1 MTAQAILADLLTCG
15 IDLEC
20 TPDGRTLTVPAGTLT
35 PTQRAQVLQHKPELI
50 RLVQESAELTAD
62 LMRAAMHACDRW
74 KDLPAAREQMRRD
87 VLSTPLHQRADL
99 LQHLRSQYPN
109 IRGQA

>member
-1 MTAQAILADLLTCG
+1 MTAQAILADLLACG

-50 RLVQESAELTAD
+50 RLVQESSQLTAD

-74 KDLPAAREQMRRD
+74 KDSPAAREQMRRD
-87 VLSTPLHQRADL
+87 VLGTPLHQRADL
-99 LQHLRSQYPN
+99 LQHLRSTYP
-109 IRGQA
+109 GGKA